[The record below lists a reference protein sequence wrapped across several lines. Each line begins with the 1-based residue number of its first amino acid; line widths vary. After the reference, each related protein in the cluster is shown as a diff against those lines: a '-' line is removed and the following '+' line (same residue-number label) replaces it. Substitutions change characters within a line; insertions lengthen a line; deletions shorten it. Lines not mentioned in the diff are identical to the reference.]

1 MKQGGGS
8 SPSALTQNSSL
19 LRGIEAGGRFVEV
32 NHDILLLGVVLQDDL
47 VGLPSDTGLLIAA
60 EGRAPRESY
69 YRC

>member
-8 SPSALTQNSSL
+8 FPSALTQDSSL

-47 VGLPSDTGLLIAA
+47 VG
-60 EGRAPRESY
+60 GRWL
-69 YRC
+69 